1 MTQKPELT
9 NRKSIYDGQII
20 NVKVDTLSLPNGHKV
35 ERELVQKSNA
45 VVMVPI
51 DNNDN
56 VLLVRQWRQPA
67 DQALL
72 EAPAGTIDGADSA
85 DDCAPRELQEEI
97 GYASRNL
104 RALGGFW
111 TTPGFCDE
119 FMFVYLARDLVESK
133 LPEDLDEDIQVEHI
147 PLSRIPQLIRLGEII
162 DAKTIAALLM
172 SIHLYS

>member
-72 EAPAGTIDGADSA
+72 EAPAGTIDGDESA
-85 DDCAPRELQEEI
+85 DDCAQRELQEEI

-133 LPEDLDEDIQVEHI
+133 LPEDLDEDIQVERL

>member
-72 EAPAGTIDGADSA
+72 EVPAGNIDGDESA
-85 DDCAPRELQEEI
+85 DDCAQRELQEEI